1 MGSQRLKWNEAPPSS
16 FCQGALTIGN
26 FDGVHRGHRALLAEL
41 RRQADPV
48 GGPAVVLTFD
58 PHPLQLLRPER
69 FQPLLTTVEDRAELL
84 QSAGA
89 DHVAIME
96 TSKDLL
102 HLLPEE
108 FFARVI
114 QGGFQARAVVE
125 GGNFAFGRNRE
136 GTVET
141 LKALCNK
148 AAVSLT
154 VVQAIEEHGQ
164 RISSSRVRDALVRG
178 DVRAAAGFLDR
189 PYRLRGTVG
198 VGRKRGQTLGFP
210 TANLEGIVTLVPG
223 DGVYA
228 VRAFPPLSP
237 RGRGAG
243 AEGAGLQ
250 GPWPG
255 AVNIGPNPTF
265 GEQARKV
272 EVHLIGFHGD
282 LYGQQLTV
290 DFIDRLRDTR
300 PFAGP
305 AELVEQLRRDVEEA
319 RKRVVVAGQL

>member
-1 MGSQRLKWNEAPPSS
+1 
-16 FCQGALTIGN
+16 
-26 FDGVHRGHRALLAEL
+26 
-41 RRQADPV
+41 
-48 GGPAVVLTFD
+48 VVLTFD

-89 DHVAIME
+89 THVVIME
-96 TSKDLL
+96 TRRELL
-102 HLLPEE
+102 GLLPEE

-114 QGGFQARAVVE
+114 QGGFQARALVE
-125 GGNFAFGRNRE
+125 GANFAFGRDRA

-141 LKALCNK
+141 LKGLCQN
-148 AAVSLT
+148 AGVNLT
-154 VVQAIEEHGQ
+154 VVQAVEEHGQ

-178 DVRAAAGFLDR
+178 NVKAAAELLDR

-210 TANLEGIVTLVPG
+210 TANLEGFVTLVPG

-228 VRAFPPLSP
+228 VRVD
-237 RGRGAG
+237 REGKRWAG
-243 AEGAGLQ
+243 AAN
-250 GPWPG
+250 
-255 AVNIGPNPTF
+255 VGPNPTF

-272 EVHLIGFHGD
+272 EVHLIGFQGD
-282 LYGQQLTV
+282 LYGQPLAV

-300 PFAGP
+300 PFTGP

-319 RKRVVVAGQL
+319 RQRVAAAAER